1 MFGGGE
7 RVSEAVLCQT
17 LDIAIDIRVD
27 QPIGSAGVDS
37 RRSGG
42 YDGVSEVTILML
54 LLTHVECHP
63 CRARVHW
70 CFRGT
75 RACFA

>member
-7 RVSEAVLCQT
+7 SVSEAVLCQA

-27 QPIGSAGVDS
+27 QPPESAGVDS
-37 RRSGG
+37 RRTGG
-42 YDGVSEVTILML
+42 YDGVSEVTILVL
-54 LLTHVECHP
+54 LLTHVECNP
-63 CRARVHW
+63 CHARVRW